1 MNQASAFQNPIEYS
15 CRQILVMEHV
25 SPRRERL
32 IGGEDHRALAEVA
45 IVHHVKKDIRR
56 IRSVGQVT
64 DFVNHQDMRMSI
76 GQ

>member
-1 MNQASAFQNPIEYS
+1 
-15 CRQILVMEHV
+15 MEHAA
-25 SPRRERL
+25 PGRERL

-56 IRSVGQVT
+56 IWSIGQVT